1 MPRLLLEKQEQSMT
15 GLKRLRP
22 LGPLA
27 LLALVVALAL
37 PPVGFAAATPQYT
50 KETQQAYEKQL
61 KSGEIAEGTFNKKLR
76 SLHIKTKKGEL
87 FLYKYPKKGE
97 PALASQLKA
106 HHVTVTILKPSEAAK
121 EVKPVKHKLR
131 YIAGGI
137 LIVVILIV
145 GVVLLVNRRRT
156 GDE

>member
-1 MPRLLLEKQEQSMT
+1 MI

-22 LGPLA
+22 LGLLA
-27 LLALVVALAL
+27 LPALVVALAL
-37 PPVGFAAATPQYT
+37 PAVGLAAATPQYT
-50 KETQQAYEKQL
+50 KESQQAYEKQL
-61 KSGEIAEGTFNKKLR
+61 KSGEITEATFNKKLR
-76 SLHIKTKKGEL
+76 SLHIKTKTGEL

-106 HHVTVTILKPSEAAK
+106 HHVTTTVLKPSEAAT
-121 EVKPVKHKLR
+121 EVKPAKHKLR